1 MQLQIKLTFSEAV
14 YKDTGAD
21 LTSSYVENS
30 VVELREGSVD
40 GPLKS
45 FSAVISS
52 TRKLITITPDS
63 DLKDDTVY
71 YVIVNKETLSD
82 YDGNLNSRFTSVFST
97 GSTVD
102 ALISFDPENKEE
114 NVLPDTDIT
123 ISFAYALQRYG
134 GTPCANPT
142 SSRRPSPC
150 AGALPPARSWSSR
163 PR

>member
-1 MQLQIKLTFSEAV
+1 M

-71 YVIVNKETLSD
+71 YVIVNKEEQELYEAVLEIVLEAESSGKFAQWLEEATELANSLNLS
-82 YDGNLNSRFTSVFST
+82 
-97 GSTVD
+97 
-102 ALISFDPENKEE
+102 AE
-114 NVLPDTDIT
+114 
-123 ISFAYALQRYG
+123 
-134 GTPCANPT
+134 
-142 SSRRPSPC
+142 
-150 AGALPPARSWSSR
+150 
-163 PR
+163 